1 MNMKCQTNKTK
12 LQKILNRAIKKIHP
26 PKKTNPSDWCEENLT
41 FPDGPM
47 GGQRLKLFEFQK
59 EPLDIITNPRIRK
72 VVMQSSAQLLK
83 TTVMLNAAMYF
94 MANDN
99 SNMAFASSTG
109 KEVKLMKTG
118 KFENVVSR
126 AESLKN
132 IVTDK
137 NNKNFAN
144 NADQTQM
151 IDGNF
156 LYWLN
161 LNAASTLRGK
171 TIKRLF
177 LDEVSNVEADGEE
190 GNPLRLAEQR
200 ASTFTDGL
208 VMVASTPKLKDDLI
222 CTEYLLSDQRRFFV
236 PCPHCHHEHT
246 LEWENV
252 RFKWRQINGG
262 RRAIPD
268 EETATLHCPKCDKEI
283 TEAQRIRAVKQGKW
297 IATNPDVKDIAGF
310 QISRLYSPIVT
321 IKKLVAEFA
330 QAHFEFDLMSF
341 YNNALGLPWGDEM
354 NSDIDLI
361 VLENLRNSTF
371 DIRNIPDD
379 VLAVCHGIDQQLDRL
394 EVTTIGFSERKVY
407 VLEHRSYFSPD
418 CTKPGAKAYTELD
431 QYLAAPLRTV
441 TGRTVKV
448 LGSFIDSSNGNATAT
463 IYRYAS
469 NRKNVHAIKGSSSAS
484 GALFKDS
491 TSSGHSFV
499 LLNVNEGKNTI
510 RRLLNGA
517 VSEEWE
523 EMPTQLHFTNGLPD
537 DYFEQL
543 TSEELK
549 RKGDNLYWVVKKG
562 YKRNESLDCL
572 NYCLIA
578 KEYFLSKL
586 GANPYAKLR
595 QYVAKQRDNI
605 STEIVSEQKDKY
617 TEEQPKRQ
625 TKKVQPK
632 RRSNN
637 WFN

>member
-1 MNMKCQTNKTK
+1 MK
-12 LQKILNRAIKKIHP
+12 
-26 PKKTNPSDWCEENLT
+26 PSEWCEENLT

-47 GGQRLKLFEFQK
+47 GGQRLSLFEFQK
-59 EPLDIITNPRIRK
+59 EPLDIITNQKIRK
-72 VVMQSSAQLLK
+72 VVLQSSAQLLK

-118 KFENVVSR
+118 KFDNVISR
-126 AESLKN
+126 SDILSE

-151 IDGNF
+151 IDGTF

-171 TIKRLF
+171 TNKRLF

-222 CTEYLLSDQRRFFV
+222 CNEYQLSDQRRFYV
-236 PCPHCHHEHT
+236 PCPHCQYEHT

-283 TEAQRIRAVKQGKW
+283 SEAQRIRMVKQGKW
-297 IATNPDVKDIAGF
+297 IATNPEVKDVAGF
-310 QISRLYSPIVT
+310 QISRLYSPITT
-321 IKKLVAEFA
+321 IKKLVSEFA

-341 YNNALGLPWGDEM
+341 FNNALGLPWDDEM
-354 NSDIDLI
+354 NSDIDLV

-371 DIRNIPDD
+371 NIRSIPDD
-379 VLAVCHGIDQQLDRL
+379 VLAVTHGIDQQLDRL
-394 EVTTIGFSERKVY
+394 EVTTIGFSEKKVH
-407 VLEHRSYFSPD
+407 VLDHRSFFAPD

-431 QYLAAPLRTV
+431 TFINAQLRTV
-441 TGRTVKV
+441 SGRPVKV
-448 LGSFIDSSNGNATAT
+448 LGSFIDSSNGNASSTV
-463 IYRYAS
+463 YRYAS
-469 NRKNVHAIKGSSSAS
+469 NRKNVFAIKGSSSAS
-484 GALFKDS
+484 SDLFKS
-491 TSSGHSFV
+491 TRVSGQQD
-499 LLNVNEGKNTI
+499 LLMLNVNEGKNTI
-510 RRLLNGA
+510 RRLINGA

-523 EMPTQLHFTNGLPD
+523 EMPTQLHFTNDLPD

-549 RKGDNLYWVVKKG
+549 RKGDNLYWVLKKG
-562 YKRNESLDCL
+562 YKRNETLDCL
-572 NYCLIA
+572 NYALIA
-578 KEYFLSKL
+578 KEFFLSKL
-586 GANPYAKLR
+586 GSNPYAKLR
-595 QYVAKQRDNI
+595 IFVSKQKEQ
-605 STEIVSEQKDKY
+605 SSSEPVQVQNDKY
-617 TEEQPKRQ
+617 TEEQPKQSRPQ
-625 TKKVQPK
+625 RIQPQRK
-632 RRSNN
+632 RNN

>member
-1 MNMKCQTNKTK
+1 MK
-12 LQKILNRAIKKIHP
+12 
-26 PKKTNPSDWCEENLT
+26 PSEWCEENLT

-47 GGQRLKLFEFQK
+47 GGQRLSLFEFQK
-59 EPLDIITNPRIRK
+59 EPLDIITNQNYRK
-72 VVMQSSAQLLK
+72 CVLQSSAQLLK

-118 KFENVVSR
+118 KFDNVIARS
-126 AESLKN
+126 EILSQ

-151 IDGNF
+151 IDGSF

-236 PCPHCHHEHT
+236 PCPHCEHEHT

-252 RFKWRQINGG
+252 RFEFKQINGG

-268 EETATLHCPKCDKEI
+268 EETARLVCPACEGEI
-283 TEAQRIRAVKQGKW
+283 TEAQRVRMVKQGRW
-297 IATNPDVKDIAGF
+297 IATNPEVKDVAGF
-310 QISRLYSPIVT
+310 QISRLYSPITT
-321 IKKLVAEFA
+321 IKKLVQSFA
-330 QAHFEFDLMSF
+330 TAHFEFNLQSF
-341 YNNALGLPWGDEM
+341 YNNELGLPFDDEM
-354 NSDIDLI
+354 NAEIDSLL
-361 VLENLRNSTF
+361 LENLRDSTF
-371 DIRNIPDD
+371 DVRNIPDD
-379 VLAVCHGIDQQLDRL
+379 VLAVTHGIDQQLDRL
-394 EVTTIGFSERKVY
+394 EVTTIGFSEKRVY
-407 VLEHRSYFSPD
+407 VLDHRSFYAPD

-431 QYLAAPLRTV
+431 TFINAPLRTV
-441 TGRTVKV
+441 SGRPVKV

-469 NRKNVHAIKGSSSAS
+469 TRKNVIAIKGSSSAS
-484 GALFKDS
+484 GDLFKAS
-491 TSSGHSFV
+491 RSGGHE
-499 LLNVNEGKNTI
+499 LLMLNVNEGKNTI
-510 RRLLNGA
+510 RRLLNAA
-517 VSEEWE
+517 VSEDRE
-523 EMPTQLHFTNGLPD
+523 EMPTQLHFTSGLPD

-549 RKGDNLYWVVKKG
+549 RKGDNLYWVMKKTH
-562 YKRNESLDCL
+562 KRNESLDCL

-578 KEYFLSKL
+578 KEYYLSRL
-586 GANPYAKLR
+586 GSQPYKTLR
-595 QYVAKQRDNI
+595 EFVAKQKSKGVENN
-605 STEIVSEQKDKY
+605 KY
-617 TEEQPKRQ
+617 TEEQPKQLRQ
-625 TKKVQPK
+625 KSEQPQ
-632 RRSNN
+632 RRRNN

>member
-1 MNMKCQTNKTK
+1 MNKDK
-12 LQKILNRAIKKIHP
+12 LTTILNRAVQKIRP
-26 PKKTNPSDWCEENLT
+26 PKKFKPSDWCEQNLT

-47 GGQRLKLFEFQK
+47 GGQRLALFEFQK
-59 EPLDIITNPRIRK
+59 EPLDIITNPRVRK
-72 VVMQSSAQLLK
+72 VVLQSSAQLLK

-94 MANDN
+94 MSNDN

-118 KFENVVSR
+118 KFDNVISR
-126 AESLKN
+126 SNILSG

-144 NADQTQM
+144 NQDQTQM
-151 IDGNF
+151 LDGFF

-222 CTEYLLSDQRRFFV
+222 CNEYLLSDQRRYFV
-236 PCPHCHHEHT
+236 PCPHCDHEHT

-262 RRAIPD
+262 RRAMPD
-268 EETATLHCPKCDKEI
+268 QDTATLHCPKCDGEI
-283 TEAQRIRAVKQGKW
+283 SEAQRIRMVKQGRW
-297 IATNPDVKDIAGF
+297 IASNPDVKDIAGF
-310 QISRLYSPIVT
+310 QISRLYSPITT
-321 IKKLVAEFA
+321 IRKLVAEFA

-341 YNNALGLPWGDEM
+341 YNNALGLPWDDEM
-354 NSDIDLI
+354 NSDIDLV
-361 VLENLRNSTF
+361 VLENLRDNTF
-371 DIRNIPDD
+371 DINNIPDE
-379 VLAVCHGIDQQLDRL
+379 VLAVTHGIDQQLDRL
-394 EVTTIGFSERKVY
+394 EVTTIGFSEKKVY
-407 VLEHRSYFSPD
+407 VMDHRSFYAPD

-431 QYLAAPLRTV
+431 QFINAPLRTV
-441 TGRTVKV
+441 SGRPVKV

-469 NRKNVHAIKGSSSAS
+469 TRRNVYAIKGSSSAS
-484 GALFKDS
+484 GDLFKAS
-491 TSSGHSFV
+491 RVGGHE
-499 LLNVNEGKNTI
+499 LLMLNVNEGKNTI

-523 EMPTQLHFTNGLPD
+523 EMPTHLHFTNSLPD

-549 RKGDNLYWVVKKG
+549 RKGDNLYWVLKKG
-562 YKRNESLDCL
+562 YKRNETLDCL
-572 NYCLIA
+572 NMALIA
-578 KEYFLSKL
+578 KEYYLSKL
-586 GANPYAKLR
+586 GAQPYAKLR
-595 QYVAKQRDNI
+595 QFVSKQRIPKRDDA
-605 STEIVSEQKDKY
+605 TDDKY
-617 TEEQPKRQ
+617 TEEQPIVSKPKNTLLQRKR
-625 TKKVQPK
+625 
-632 RRSNN
+632 NN

>member
-1 MNMKCQTNKTK
+1 MNNKDK
-12 LQKILNRAIKKIHP
+12 LTRIINKAVKKILP
-26 PKKTNPSDWCEENLT
+26 PKKMNPSEWCEANLT

-47 GGQRLKLFEFQK
+47 GNQRLKLFEFQK
-59 EPLDIITNPRIRK
+59 EPLNIITNPRIRK
-72 VVMQSSAQLLK
+72 VVLQSSAQLLK

-118 KFENVVSR
+118 KFDNVISKSPV
-126 AESLKN
+126 LKS

-222 CTEYLLSDQRRFFV
+222 CNEYLLSDQRKYYV
-236 PCPHCHHEHT
+236 PCPHCEHEHE
-246 LEWENV
+246 LQWQNV
-252 RFKWRQINGG
+252 RFEWKAINGG
-262 RRAIPD
+262 KRAIPD
-268 EETATLHCPKCDKEI
+268 ETTATLYCPKCDKEI
-283 TEAQRIRAVKQGKW
+283 TEAQRVRMIKLGKW
-297 IATNPDVKDIAGF
+297 IITNPEVKDIAGF
-310 QISRLYSPIVT
+310 HISRLYSPITT
-321 IKKLVAEFA
+321 IRKLVAEFA
-330 QAHFEFDLMSF
+330 QAHFEFNLMSF
-341 YNNALGLPWGDEM
+341 YNNALGLPWDDEM
-354 NSDIDLI
+354 NSELDSVL
-361 VLENLRNSTF
+361 LENLRDSTF
-371 DIRNIPDD
+371 DIKNIPDD
-379 VLAVCHGIDQQLDRL
+379 VLAVTHGIDQQLSRL
-394 EVTTIGFSERKVY
+394 EITTIGFSEKKVY
-407 VLEHRSYFSPD
+407 VLDHRSFYSPD

-431 QYLAAPLRTV
+431 QFLNVPLRTV
-441 TGRTVKV
+441 SGRPVKV
-448 LGSFIDSSNGNATAT
+448 LGAFIDSSNGNATAT

-469 NRKNVHAIKGSSSAS
+469 SRKNVIAIKGSSSATS
-484 GALFKDS
+484 DLFKQS
-491 TSSGHSFV
+491 RTGGHE
-499 LLNVNEGKNTI
+499 LLMLNVNEGKNTI

-517 VSEEWE
+517 VSEERD

-549 RKGDNLYWVVKKG
+549 RKGDNLYWVLKRG
-562 YKRNESLDCL
+562 YKRNETLDCL

-578 KEYFLSKL
+578 KEYYLNKL
-586 GANPYAKLR
+586 GTQPYKKLR
-595 QYVAKQRDNI
+595 EFVHRQKQTI
-605 STEIVSEQKDKY
+605 IEKDKY
-617 TEEQPKRQ
+617 TEEQPKV
-625 TKKVQPK
+625 TKPVNKST
-632 RRSNN
+632 RRKNN
-637 WFN
+637 WFS

>member
-1 MNMKCQTNKTK
+1 MK
-12 LQKILNRAIKKIHP
+12 
-26 PKKTNPSDWCEENLT
+26 PSDWCEANLT

-47 GGQRLKLFEFQK
+47 GGQRLSLFEFQK
-59 EPLDIITNPRIRK
+59 EPLDIITNQKVRK
-72 VVMQSSAQLLK
+72 VVLQSSAQLLK

-118 KFENVVSR
+118 KFDNVISR
-126 AESLKN
+126 SDILSE

-151 IDGNF
+151 IDGSF

-222 CTEYLLSDQRRFFV
+222 CNEYMLSDQRRYFV
-236 PCPHCHHEHT
+236 PCPHCQHEHT

-252 RFKWRQINGG
+252 RFQWRQINGG
-262 RRAIPD
+262 RRALPD
-268 EETATLHCPKCDKEI
+268 EDTAALQCPKCDKEI
-283 TEAQRIRAVKQGKW
+283 SEAQRIRMVKQGRW

-310 QISRLYSPIVT
+310 QISRLYSPITT
-321 IKKLVAEFA
+321 IRKLVSEFA

-341 YNNALGLPWGDEM
+341 YNNALGLPWDDEM

-371 DIRNIPDD
+371 NIRSIPDD
-379 VLAVCHGIDQQLDRL
+379 VLAVTHGIDQQLDRL
-394 EVTTIGFSERKVY
+394 EITTIGFSEKKVY
-407 VLEHRSYFSPD
+407 VLDHRSFFAPD

-431 QYLAAPLRTV
+431 QFINAPLRTV

-448 LGSFIDSSNGNATAT
+448 LGTFIDSSNGNASST
-463 IYRYAS
+463 IYRYAA
-469 NRKNVHAIKGSSSAS
+469 NRKYVFAIKGSSSAS
-484 GALFKDS
+484 SDLFKS
-491 TSSGHSFV
+491 TRVSGQQD
-499 LLNVNEGKNTI
+499 LLMLNVNEGKNTI
-510 RRLLNGA
+510 RRLVNGA

-523 EMPTQLHFTNGLPD
+523 EMPTQIHFTNDLPD

-549 RKGDNLYWVVKKG
+549 RKGDNLYWVLKKG
-562 YKRNESLDCL
+562 YKRNETLDCL
-572 NYCLIA
+572 NYALIA
-578 KEYFLSKL
+578 KEYFLHRI
-586 GANPYAKLR
+586 GTNPYKQLR
-595 QYVAKQRDNI
+595 EHVYKHKVEN
-605 STEIVSEQKDKY
+605 DKY
-617 TEEQPKRQ
+617 TEEQPKV
-625 TKKVQPK
+625 TKPVKTQPTRK
-632 RRSNN
+632 RNN

>member
-1 MNMKCQTNKTK
+1 MK
-12 LQKILNRAIKKIHP
+12 
-26 PKKTNPSDWCEENLT
+26 PSEWCEENLT

-47 GGQRLKLFEFQK
+47 GGQRLTLFEFQK
-59 EPLDIITNPRIRK
+59 EPLDIITNQNYRK
-72 VVMQSSAQLLK
+72 CVLQSSAQLLK

-118 KFENVVSR
+118 KFDNVVSR
-126 AESLKN
+126 SEILSQ

-137 NNKNFAN
+137 NNKNYAN

-177 LDEVSNVEADGEE
+177 LDEVSNVDADGDE

-222 CTEYLLSDQRRFFV
+222 CNEYSLSDQRRFYV
-236 PCPHCHHEHT
+236 PCPHCEHEHT
-246 LEWENV
+246 IEWENV
-252 RFKWRQINGG
+252 RFEWKQINNG

-283 TEAQRIRAVKQGKW
+283 SEAQRIRMVKQGRW

-310 QISRLYSPIVT
+310 QISRLYSPITT

-330 QAHFEFDLMSF
+330 QAHYEFNLMSF
-341 YNNALGLPWGDEM
+341 YNNALGLPYDDEM
-354 NSDIDLI
+354 NSDINLL

-379 VLAVCHGIDQQLDRL
+379 VLAVTHGIDQQLDRL
-394 EVTTIGFSERKVY
+394 EVTTIGFSEKKVY
-407 VLEHRSYFSPD
+407 VLDHRIYYSPD
-418 CTKPGAKAYTELD
+418 CTKPGAQAYTELD
-431 QYLAAPLRTV
+431 TFINAPLRTV
-441 TGRTVKV
+441 SGRPVKV

-463 IYRYAS
+463 IYRFAS
-469 NRKNVHAIKGSSSAS
+469 TRKNVMAIKGSSSANS
-484 GALFKDS
+484 ILFKKS
-491 TSSGHSFV
+491 TVGGHE
-499 LLNVNEGKNTI
+499 LLILNVNEGKNTI

-517 VSEEWE
+517 VSEHWE
-523 EMPTQLHFTNGLPD
+523 DMPTQLHFTSELPE

-543 TSEELK
+543 TSEEVK
-549 RKGDNLYWVVKKG
+549 RKGDNLYWVLKKG
-562 YKRNESLDCL
+562 SKRNESLDCL
-572 NYCLIA
+572 NYALIA
-578 KEYFLSKL
+578 KEYYLSVLSKP
-586 GANPYAKLR
+586 GVQPYKILR
-595 QYVAKQRDNI
+595 EFVAKQK
-605 STEIVSEQKDKY
+605 TKVLEKDKY
-617 TEEQPKRQ
+617 TEEQPKMNKPKP
-625 TKKVQPK
+625 TQPK
-632 RRSNN
+632 RGSNN
-637 WFN
+637 WFR